1 MTPREQAIEAVRQM
15 LSQTW
20 YDGRSDR
27 YSDTMPNLAESLV
40 AQITPLLTADL
51 QAAIADLQDGL
62 ARYMAIAG
70 DESERADAAEA
81 RERQAVMTHRHVK
94 RGTEYRIVACAKV
107 QTDMPLGDY
116 DEVIVYADAEGKAW
130 VRPVTE
136 FEDGR
141 FAAIRSEAKP

>member
-51 QAAIADLQDGL
+51 QAAIADLQDDL
-62 ARYMAIAG
+62 ARYMAFAG

-81 RERQAVMTHRHVK
+81 RERQAIEAINGLLEWDRARK
-94 RGTEYRIVACAKV
+94 FIAPYRVR
-107 QTDMPLGDY
+107 DPL
-116 DEVIVYADAEGKAW
+116 I
-130 VRPVTE
+130 
-136 FEDGR
+136 
-141 FAAIRSEAKP
+141 AAALRTGAKP

>member
-81 RERQAVMTHRHVK
+81 DKAALVEALERILPLLPQASLP
-94 RGTEYRIVACAKV
+94 VADKI
-107 QTDMPLGDY
+107 L
-116 DEVIVYADAEGKAW
+116 
-130 VRPVTE
+130 
-136 FEDGR
+136 
-141 FAAIRSEAKP
+141 AALERTAKP